1 MIGTVKRRP
10 VILIKRKNVKKKKK
24 KRRVL
29 VADRAEPEHNF
40 MKYYK
45 VIKYWAKRNYNLT
58 EADLEMLFFLHDER
72 LFKTANF
79 EEYNN
84 IFSWDTSRFQRLM
97 RNGMIHVW
105 RKPLGNEARLYELTR
120 TGKRLITRMYQM
132 MLGNEPIPT
141 SPRRNTIFRSKRYSD
156 KVYAMAIN
164 KFNDELKESK
174 LHPDTESFDR

>member
-10 VILIKRKNVKKKKK
+10 VILINRKKPRKSKK
-24 KRRVL
+24 RVL
-29 VADRAEPEHNF
+29 VADRSEPEHNF

-58 EADLEMLFFLHDER
+58 EPDLEMLFFLHDER
-72 LFKTANF
+72 LFKKANF

-84 IFSWDTSRFQRLM
+84 IFSWDTKRFYRLLN
-97 RNGMIHVW
+97 NGMIHVW

-120 TGKRLITRMYQM
+120 TGKRLITRIYQM

-141 SPRRNTIFRSKRYSD
+141 SPRRNTIFNMKTYSD
-156 KVYAMAIN
+156 KVYAMAID
-164 KFNDELKESK
+164 KFNQEIKESK
-174 LHPDTESFDR
+174 QRLDTESFDT

>member
-1 MIGTVKRRP
+1 MIGTVKRKP
-10 VILIKRKNVKKKKK
+10 VILINRKNPKKKK
-24 KRRVL
+24 KRVL
-29 VADRAEPEHNF
+29 IADREEPEHNF

-58 EADLEMLFFLHDER
+58 EPDLEMLFFLHDER
-72 LFKTANF
+72 LFKQANF

-84 IFSWDTSRFQRLM
+84 IFSWDSRRFQRLM

-105 RKPLGNEARLYELTR
+105 RKPMGNEARLYELTR

-141 SPRRNTIFRSKRYSD
+141 SPRRNTIFSSKRFSD

-164 KFNDELKESK
+164 KFNEEIKAPKQHL
-174 LHPDTESFDR
+174 DTESSDT